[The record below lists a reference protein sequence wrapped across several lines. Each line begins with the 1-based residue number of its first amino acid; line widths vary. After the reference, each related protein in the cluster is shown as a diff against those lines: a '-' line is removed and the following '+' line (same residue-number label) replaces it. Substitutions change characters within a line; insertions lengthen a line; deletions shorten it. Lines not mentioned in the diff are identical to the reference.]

1 MFEHEKTNE
10 VRLDVSHTFCRCDG
24 LQYVCP
30 FSNEDT
36 STLEMPLSGNVII
49 LDAGHGGV
57 DGGSVAKSGTLEK
70 DVALDISLKLRDYLQ
85 ASGALV
91 YMTREDDSDLANE
104 STRGFSNR
112 KTEDLKSRLEVIN
125 SSNADYYVSLH
136 LNATP
141 SSKWRG
147 AQTFYNRT
155 FEESKLMAESVQG
168 EMVRQLENTNRS
180 ALPIHNIFLVDR
192 AEIPGVL
199 VEVGFLS
206 NVQEAADLGTEE
218 YQDKVAAS
226 IYQGMLRYK
235 VPELAEENEAGN

>member
-1 MFEHEKTNE
+1 M
-10 VRLDVSHTFCRCDG
+10 DVSHTFCRCDG

-112 KTEDLKSRLEVIN
+112 KTEDLKSRLEIIN

-206 NVQEAADLGTEE
+206 NIQEAADLGTEE

>member
-1 MFEHEKTNE
+1 
-10 VRLDVSHTFCRCDG
+10 
-24 LQYVCP
+24 
-30 FSNEDT
+30 
-36 STLEMPLSGNVII
+36 MPLSGNVII

-112 KTEDLKSRLEVIN
+112 KTEDLKSRLEIIN

-206 NVQEAADLGTEE
+206 NIQEAADLGTEE

>member
-1 MFEHEKTNE
+1 
-10 VRLDVSHTFCRCDG
+10 
-24 LQYVCP
+24 
-30 FSNEDT
+30 
-36 STLEMPLSGNVII
+36 MPLSGNVII

>member
-1 MFEHEKTNE
+1 MPF
-10 VRLDVSHTFCRCDG
+10 
-24 LQYVCP
+24 

-199 VEVGFLS
+199 VEVGFFIERPRS
-206 NVQEAADLGTEE
+206 G
-218 YQDKVAAS
+218 
-226 IYQGMLRYK
+226 
-235 VPELAEENEAGN
+235 

>member
-1 MFEHEKTNE
+1 MKKRMKFAW
-10 VRLDVSHTFCRCDG
+10 VLVILFAG
-24 LQYVCP
+24 LMAYSMYAL

-91 YMTREDDSDLANE
+91 YMTREGDSDLANE

-112 KTEDLKSRLEVIN
+112 KTEDLKKRIEIIN

>member
-1 MFEHEKTNE
+1 MKFAWML
-10 VRLDVSHTFCRCDG
+10 VILFAGVMAYSMYA
-24 LQYVCP
+24 L

-112 KTEDLKSRLEVIN
+112 KTEDLKSRLEIIN

-206 NVQEAADLGTEE
+206 NIQEAADLGTEE

>member
-1 MFEHEKTNE
+1 MKKRMKFAWML
-10 VRLDVSHTFCRCDG
+10 VILFAGVMAYSMYA
-24 LQYVCP
+24 L

-36 STLEMPLSGNVII
+36 STLEMPLSGSVII

-91 YMTREDDSDLANE
+91 YMTREGDSDLAQE
-104 STRGFSNR
+104 GTRGLSNR
-112 KTEDLKSRLEVIN
+112 KTEDLKKRLEMIN
-125 SSNADYYVSLH
+125 TSNADYYISLH

-155 FEESKLMAESVQG
+155 FEEGKLMAESVQG